1 MTEPS
6 TSTIAEQQSIDAIA
20 AVQALT
26 RVSRFLERAATELSL
41 PDFRVLS
48 AVDSGEARASRVAA
62 RLAIGRPT
70 ISAAVDALC
79 KRGLLERAVVDGDQR
94 AASLT
99 LTAEGAAVRQR
110 VEDSL
115 VEALQAL
122 CDRTQDADRVIES
135 LAWLGSS
142 IESIVIERTDALGE
156 APVSA
161 HAQTGRRA

>member
-6 TSTIAEQQSIDAIA
+6 MSTIADQQGIDAIA

-26 RVSRFLERAATELSL
+26 RVSRFLERVSTELSL

-70 ISAAVDALC
+70 ISAAVDSLC
-79 KRGLLERAVVDGDQR
+79 KRGLLVRAEVDGDQR

-99 LTAEGAAVRQR
+99 LTAEGVAVRQR

-115 VEALQAL
+115 VDQLQAL

-135 LAWLGSS
+135 LAWLGTA
-142 IESIVIERTDALGE
+142 IESIINERTDAPGE
-156 APVSA
+156 SPVPASV
-161 HAQTGRRA
+161 QTGRRA

>member
-1 MTEPS
+1 VTELS
-6 TSTIAEQQSIDAIA
+6 KSTIADQQSIDAIA

-26 RVSRFLERAATELSL
+26 RVSRFLERATTELSL

-70 ISAAVDALC
+70 ISAAVDSLC
-79 KRGLLERAVVDGDQR
+79 KRGLLVRAEVDGDQR

-99 LTAEGAAVRQR
+99 LTAEGSAVRQR

-115 VEALQAL
+115 VGELQAL

-135 LAWLGSS
+135 LAWLGSA
-142 IESIVIERTDALGE
+142 IESIINERTDARSESL
-156 APVSA
+156 VSA
-161 HAQTGRRA
+161 TVQVGRRS